1 MYTLYLDSSDKNM
14 SIGITKDNVLIAHFH
29 GKAWQKQSELM
40 TKVLDDLFFDNKI
53 NPKNIKEIVVGI
65 GPGSYTGVRI
75 ALTIAK
81 VFAFSL
87 NIPIYPIS
95 SLRLLAD
102 FDKPSICI
110 INARSERSYVGV
122 YNKEEIILNDSI
134 IKNEQVL
141 IYIKEHPE
149 FILRGDILHLGMKQE
164 VKSPIETMIKLRP
177 FLKEAEDILTIKPCY
192 MKEL

>member
-1 MYTLYLDSSDKNM
+1 MKLL
-14 SIGITKDNVLIAHFH
+14 L
-29 GKAWQKQSELM
+29 
-40 TKVLDDLFFDNKI
+40 
-53 NPKNIKEIVVGI
+53 I

-81 VFAFSL
+81 VFAYSL

-102 FDKPSICI
+102 FEKTSICI

-122 YNKEEIILNDSI
+122 YNKEKVILKDCI
-134 IKNEQVL
+134 LKNEQL
-141 IYIKEHPE
+141 HAYIKEHPE
-149 FILRGDILHLGMKQE
+149 SVLKGDILHLGMKQE

-177 FLKEAEDILTIKPCY
+177 FLKETDDILTIKPCY